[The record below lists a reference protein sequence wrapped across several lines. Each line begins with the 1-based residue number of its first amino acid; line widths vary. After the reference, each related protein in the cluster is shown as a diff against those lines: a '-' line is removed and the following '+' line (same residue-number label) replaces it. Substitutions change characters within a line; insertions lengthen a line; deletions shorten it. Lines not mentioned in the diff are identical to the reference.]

1 MGNIFNYESKF
12 NQALM
17 KLGDIII
24 VNFLF
29 LLFSIPIFTIGAA
42 EAGLCTAFRVMTD
55 PEDDSSVAGAFFRG
69 FKNGFTIIT
78 PVYAIMTLVCFVIG
92 YCCVAIYIDNGGKTN
107 FSVIISGVAAIIVF
121 IFQSLIGIF
130 HSRFSCTRLQL
141 LRNSYLLLFAFPL
154 RSLSSVAL
162 LWAPLIIF
170 LLDSFLFIQF
180 APLWFT
186 IWFGVAG
193 LTITSLMRKPFRTA
207 EEAFLES
214 QEEANAEAEDEENLL
229 IAEESAALPADEAEQ
244 AEAEPAPQ
252 PAAEAEQTEAEPA
265 PIAE

>member
-1 MGNIFNYESKF
+1 MGNLFNYESKF

-29 LLFSIPIFTIGAA
+29 LLFSMPIFTIGAA

-55 PEDDSSVAGAFFRG
+55 PEDESSVAAAFFRG

-78 PVYAIMTLVCFVIG
+78 PVYAIMTLVCFAIG
-92 YCCVAIYIDNGGKTN
+92 YCCVAIYIDNGGRTN
-107 FSVIISGVAAIIVF
+107 FSVIISGVATLIVF

-141 LRNSYLLLFAFPL
+141 LRNAYLLLFAFPL
-154 RSLSSVAL
+154 RSLLSVVL
-162 LWAPLIIF
+162 LWLPLIVF
-170 LLDSFLFIQF
+170 LLDAFVFIQF

-186 IWFGVAG
+186 VWFGIAG
-193 LTITSLMRKPFRTA
+193 LTVTSLMRKPFRTA
-207 EEAFLES
+207 EEAFLEA
-214 QEEANAEAEDEENLL
+214 QEQAAADAEAENLQIESRDL
-229 IAEESAALPADEAEQ
+229 EAQPAAEEEA
-244 AEAEPAPQ
+244 AEAEPD
-252 PAAEAEQTEAEPA
+252 EAEPA
-265 PIAE
+265 PIAD